1 MPPLSE
7 SPHRTKMFIGA
18 VAVLLAVAVGAV
30 LVAYQG
36 RPTARAGVKGTVVLD
51 QANSLNTGS
60 GYLLYKT
67 TVAGP
72 DDGTLAE
79 QKLSAGSTAV
89 VGTPTLSNIQ
99 CDRSYTAAGILLCLR
114 ADDSLV
120 RVADVEV
127 YDKSFKLMKKAQAA
141 GIPNR
146 ARLSADGRMAA
157 WTTFVAG
164 DAYNGPAFSTRT
176 SMLDLKTGTLT
187 DSLESFA
194 ITLQGKPYH
203 AVDENLWGVTFAADD
218 TTFYATL
225 GTGGRT
231 WLVRG
236 DVAAH
241 TLTTL
246 IDNVEC
252 PSLSPDGTRIV
263 FKKRVSD
270 DAWKMWHLEVLNLA
284 TMAETPLAEQR
295 SVDDQAAWLDDHTVM
310 YAVPKTGSSGYDVWS
325 TPADGSGKPVLLAP
339 DAFSPSVTSG

>member
-1 MPPLSE
+1 VPLSE
-7 SPHRTKMFIGA
+7 SPHRTKIFVAA

-30 LVAYQG
+30 VVAYQG
-36 RPTARAGVKGTVVLD
+36 RATARAGVKGTVVLD
-51 QANSLNTGS
+51 QSSSLDTGS

-72 DDGTLAE
+72 DFGTLAE
-79 QKLSAGSTAV
+79 RKVSGNPSTATGV
-89 VGTPTLSNIQ
+89 PTLSSIQ
-99 CDRSYTAAGILLCLR
+99 CDRSYTAAGVLLCLR
-114 ADDSLV
+114 ADDNLV
-120 RVADVEV
+120 RVASVEV
-127 YDKSFKLMKKAQAA
+127 YDKTLKLVKKVQAA

-164 DAYNGPAFSTRT
+164 DAYSGPAFSTRT

-194 ITLQGKPYH
+194 ITVQGKPYH
-203 AVDENLWGVTFAADD
+203 NVDENLWGVTFASDD
-218 TTFYATL
+218 NTFYATL

-236 DVAAH
+236 NVAAH
-241 TLTTL
+241 TLTTVL
-246 IDNVEC
+246 DNVEC

-263 FKKRVSD
+263 FKKRVSS

-284 TMAETPLAEQR
+284 TLTETPLAEQR
-295 SVDDQAAWLDDHTVM
+295 SVDDQAAWLDDDTVM
-310 YAVPKTGSSGYDVWS
+310 YAVPQTSGTGYDVWS

-339 DAFSPSVTSG
+339 NAFSPSVTSG